1 MIFNF
6 IRNTLS
12 LRVNIR
18 RVSMMSSELLNSVPD
33 VEIDP
38 EGTFKYVLIRVYAPQ
53 TKDGN
58 EPSKMIVRGNSRG
71 PYHAFPNHFWLAYH
85 FVQMIEHKSLKSDKG
100 ENRYKQLKCH
110 GIRNKC
116 ENGKN

>member
-1 MIFNF
+1 MPVLSYKITFLMSIFVG
-6 IRNTLS
+6 
-12 LRVNIR
+12 VNIR

-33 VEIDP
+33 VEIEP

-71 PYHAFPNHFWLAYH
+71 PYH
-85 FVQMIEHKSLKSDKG
+85 
-100 ENRYKQLKCH
+100 
-110 GIRNKC
+110 
-116 ENGKN
+116 GKNNF